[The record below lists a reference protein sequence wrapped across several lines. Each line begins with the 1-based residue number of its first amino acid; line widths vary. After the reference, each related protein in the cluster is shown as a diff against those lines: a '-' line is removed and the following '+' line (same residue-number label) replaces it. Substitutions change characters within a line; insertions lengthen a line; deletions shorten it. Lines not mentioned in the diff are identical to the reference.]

1 MIKQISEHPP
11 PTSNLTLTQIILQ
24 QMMVLKLQILPCSI
38 PREWKS
44 KTKTS
49 TPKTLHIPLLPRGDG
64 NCLAR
69 VLEKVIQTSQ
79 IQRGGVESEV
89 MEHGQ
94 RNGPPLRVPHVHAGT
109 IHQDVVL
116 METNKHLK
124 EKLTLSEFYK

>member
-1 MIKQISEHPP
+1 
-11 PTSNLTLTQIILQ
+11 
-24 QMMVLKLQILPCSI
+24 
-38 PREWKS
+38 
-44 KTKTS
+44 
-49 TPKTLHIPLLPRGDG
+49 
-64 NCLAR
+64 
-69 VLEKVIQTSQ
+69 
-79 IQRGGVESEV
+79 

>member
-1 MIKQISEHPP
+1 MLHSKGVEVDDEDVDPENIAHP
-11 PTSNLTLTQIILQ
+11 
-24 QMMVLKLQILPCSI
+24 
-38 PREWKS
+38 
-44 KTKTS
+44 
-49 TPKTLHIPLLPRGDG
+49 TPATGRWELPRTCPRKGDP
-64 NCLAR
+64 NITNS
-69 VLEKVIQTSQ
+69 E
-79 IQRGGVESEV
+79 GGMESEV